1 MDKTD
6 NQPIKSFSA
15 DASGKNV
22 GSNKEWFL
30 GLLNSFVK
38 ERGLVR
44 FQIDSYN
51 DFVSN
56 RIQKII
62 KEIKEI
68 KPEVP
73 ELGEF
78 KIKLGDFRIGKE
90 NWGPWLK
97 EADGSERKIMPTEA
111 RIRNL
116 TYSAPMFVEM
126 SPVMNGVEGEK
137 LWVNFGDMPIMLKSN
152 ICPLCNMTE
161 KELVG
166 AGEDPDDPGGYFVV
180 NGTERI
186 LVLVEEIA
194 QNKAI
199 LAKVNTGNVTEIA
212 RIHSEKDGYVQR
224 HLIERKRNG
233 IITISFANVN
243 SLPIAILL
251 KALGL
256 ESDKDVI
263 TVLSNDPDVHE
274 EFYVNLYEADV
285 SKKEDALDKIGL
297 HIKIPQK
304 EYRMERSVKLVDRY
318 LLPHLGQDP
327 SNRLEKAVFLAK
339 AVGKLIQLHLDKIEE
354 DDLDHYSNK
363 RLRMSGDL
371 LEILLRSI
379 LLGKWGLITRITYN
393 YQKLTKRG
401 RVPPLQAIVES
412 NVLTNQLVSALA
424 IGSWVGGRTGVSQ
437 RLERGS
443 YIKTMSHMRN
453 VLSPLT
459 STQEHFEA
467 RELHPTHWGK
477 LCTSET
483 PEGATIGL
491 RKYLA
496 IMAEVTKGVEEKEK
510 RSLEK
515 LLEKHVEPIE
525 KIIKR
530 SH

>member
-1 MDKTD
+1 MYTIELSLKVDYLNDRFLTLLD
-6 NQPIKSFSA
+6 TFC
-15 DASGKNV
+15 
-22 GSNKEWFL
+22 KEK
-30 GLLNSFVK
+30 GM
-38 ERGLVR
+38 VR

-51 DFVSN
+51 DFVTR
-56 RIQKII
+56 RIPRILNQIGVI
-62 KEIKEI
+62 E
-68 KPEVP
+68 PEVP

-78 KIKLGDFRIGKE
+78 KIKLGKFKIGE
-90 NWGPWLK
+90 PSVK
-97 EADGSERKIMPTEA
+97 EADGSVRNILPLEA
-111 RIRNL
+111 RMRNL

-126 SPVMNGVEGEK
+126 TPVLNNIESDTII
-137 LWVNFGDMPIMLKSN
+137 VNFGDLPVMVKSK
-152 ICPLCNMTE
+152 ICPLSNMS
-161 KELVG
+161 KQELIDE
-166 AGEDPDDPGGYFVV
+166 GEDPDDPGSYFII

-194 QNKAI
+194 PNRVIA
-199 LAKVNTGNVTEIA
+199 AKVSTGNVGEIA
-212 RIHSEKDGYVQR
+212 RIHSEKDGYIQR
-224 HLIERKRNG
+224 HILEKKRSG
-233 IITISFANVN
+233 EITISFANVN
-243 SLPIAILL
+243 RLPIVILI

-256 ESDKDVI
+256 ESDKEIV
-263 TVLSNDPDVHE
+263 TVLSEDPDVQE
-274 EFYVNLYEADV
+274 EFYINLYE
-285 SKKEDALDKIGL
+285 SGISTNQEGLEGIGT

-304 EYRMERSVKLVDRY
+304 EYRLERAKRLIDRY
-318 LLPHLGQDP
+318 LLPHLGQTP
-327 SNRLEKAVFLAK
+327 ENRMEKALFLMK
-339 AVGKLIQLHLDKIEE
+339 AIEKLIKLHLNKIEE

-363 RLRMSGDL
+363 RLRLAGDL

-401 RVPPLQAIVES
+401 RLPPLQAIVES

-443 YIKTMSHMRN
+443 YAKTISHMRN

-496 IMAEVTKGVEEKEK
+496 IMAEVTKGVSEKDLKAVKMYIHKTVEK
-510 RSLEK
+510 
-515 LLEKHVEPIE
+515 
-525 KIIKR
+525 
-530 SH
+530 

>member
-1 MDKTD
+1 MNEGFLTLLDTF
-6 NQPIKSFSA
+6 IKE
-15 DASGKNV
+15 K
-22 GSNKEWFL
+22 
-30 GLLNSFVK
+30 
-38 ERGLVR
+38 GLVR
-44 FQIDSYN
+44 FQIESYN
-51 DFVSN
+51 DFVT
-56 RIQKII
+56 RKIPKI
-62 KEIKEI
+62 LNEIGVI
-68 KPEVP
+68 KPEVA

-78 KIKLGDFRIGKE
+78 KIKLGEFKIGE
-90 NWGPWLK
+90 PSVK
-97 EADGSERKIMPTEA
+97 EADGSVRNILPTET

-126 SPVMNGVEGEK
+126 TPVLNNIESDTIV
-137 LWVNFGDMPIMLKSN
+137 VNFGDLPVMVKSK
-152 ICPLCNMTE
+152 ICPLSTMS
-161 KELVG
+161 KQELVEI
-166 AGEDPDDPGGYFVV
+166 GEDPDDPGGYFII

-194 QNKAI
+194 SNRVIATKI
-199 LAKVNTGNVTEIA
+199 DGGNVSEIA
-212 RIHSEKDGYVQR
+212 RIHSEKDGYIQR
-224 HLIERKRNG
+224 HLLERRHDG
-233 IITISFANVN
+233 IITISFANIN
-243 SLPIAILL
+243 KLPVAILL

-256 ESDKDVI
+256 ESDKDIVTAI
-263 TVLSNDPDVHE
+263 SLDPEVQQ
-274 EFYVNLYEADV
+274 EFYANLYEIQITT
-285 SKKEDALDKIGL
+285 KQEGLDEIGK

-304 EYRMERSVKLVDRY
+304 EYRIDRAVKLIDKY
-318 LLPHLGQDP
+318 LLPHLGQKP
-327 SNRLEKAVFLAK
+327 ENRIEKAMFLAK
-339 AVGKLIQLHLDKIEE
+339 AIAKLTKLHLDKIEE

-363 RLRMSGDL
+363 RLKLSGDL

-379 LLGKWGLITRITYN
+379 LLGKWGLITRMTYN

-401 RVPPLQAIVES
+401 RLPPLQAIVES

-443 YIKTMSHMRN
+443 FIKTISHMRN

-496 IMAEVTKGVEEKEK
+496 ITAEVTKGLGEDEGKSITNALKKAVD
-510 RSLEK
+510 
-515 LLEKHVEPIE
+515 
-525 KIIKR
+525 
-530 SH
+530 

>member
-1 MDKTD
+1 MDE
-6 NQPIKSFSA
+6 
-15 DASGKNV
+15 G
-22 GSNKEWFL
+22 FL
-30 GLLNSFVK
+30 SLLGAFVR
-38 ERGLVR
+38 ERGMIK

-51 DFVSN
+51 DFIAN
-56 RIQKII
+56 RIPKIL
-62 KEIKEI
+62 KEIGVI

-78 KIKLGDFRIGKE
+78 KIKLGDFKIG
-90 NWGPWLK
+90 GPSVK
-97 EADGSERKIMPTEA
+97 EADGSRRSILPLEA

-116 TYSAPMFVEM
+116 TYCAPMYIEM
-126 SPVMNGVEGEK
+126 TPVLNNIESEGVM
-137 LWVNFGDMPIMLKSN
+137 VNFGDLPVMLKSK
-152 ICPLCNMTE
+152 ICPLSGMNRQ
-161 KELVG
+161 ELTNV
-166 AGEDPDDPGGYFVV
+166 GEDPDESGGYFII

-194 QNKAI
+194 SNRIITEKITA
-199 LAKVNTGNVTEIA
+199 GNVTEIA
-212 RIHSEKDGYVQR
+212 RIHSEKDGYIQR
-224 HLIERKRNG
+224 HILERKKDG
-233 IITISFANVN
+233 IIRVSFANVN
-243 SLPIAILL
+243 RLPLAVLL

-256 ESDKDVI
+256 ENDKEI
-263 TVLSNDPDVHE
+263 MTLLSNDPEVGE
-274 EFYVNLYEADV
+274 EFLSNLYEVNISTKD
-285 SKKEDALDKIGL
+285 EGLDEIGK

-304 EYRMERSVKLVDRY
+304 KYRMERSVKLVDKY
-318 LLPHLGQDP
+318 LLPHLGQTPND
-327 SNRLEKAVFLAK
+327 RLKKGVFLVK
-339 AVGKLIQLHLDKIEE
+339 AAGKLIRLHLGKIEE

-363 RLRMSGDL
+363 RLRLSGDL

-401 RVPPLQAIVES
+401 RMPPLQTIVET
-412 NVLTNQLVSALA
+412 NVLTNQLVSAMA

-443 YIKTMSHMRN
+443 YIKTISHMRN

-467 RELHPTHWGK
+467 RELHPTHWGR

-496 IMAEVTKGVEEKEK
+496 IMSEVTGGAGKKDTGALLRSIEKEK
-510 RSLEK
+510 L
-515 LLEKHVEPIE
+515 VG
-525 KIIKR
+525 
-530 SH
+530 

>member
-1 MDKTD
+1 M
-6 NQPIKSFSA
+6 
-15 DASGKNV
+15 
-22 GSNKEWFL
+22 NKEFL
-30 GLLNSFVK
+30 TLLDTFTK
-38 ERGLVR
+38 EKGLVR

-51 DFVSN
+51 DFITR
-56 RIQKII
+56 RIPKVL
-62 KEIKEI
+62 KEIGVI

-78 KIKLGDFRIGKE
+78 KIKLGEFKIGS
-90 NWGPWLK
+90 PSVK
-97 EADGSERKIMPTEA
+97 EADGSVRNILPMEA

-126 SPVMNGVEGEK
+126 TPVLNNIESDTMQ
-137 LWVNFGDMPIMLKSN
+137 VNFGDLPVLLKSK
-152 ICPLCNMTE
+152 ICPLSQMDSN
-161 KELVG
+161 ELIE
-166 AGEDPDDPGGYFVV
+166 AGEDPDDPGGYFII

-194 QNKAI
+194 SNRI
-199 LAKVNTGNVTEIA
+199 ITAKVNSGNITEVA
-212 RIHSEKDGYVQR
+212 RIHSEKDGYIQR
-224 HLIERKRNG
+224 HILERKKNG
-233 IITISFANVN
+233 IITISFANIN
-243 SLPIAILL
+243 KLPIIILI

-256 ESDKDVI
+256 ESDKAIVTAI
-263 TVLSNDPDVHE
+263 SSNPDVQE
-274 EFYVNLYEADV
+274 DFYVNLYETESAT
-285 SKKEDALDKIGL
+285 KNEALDEIGQY
-297 HIKIPQK
+297 IKIPQK
-304 EYRMERSVKLVDRY
+304 EYRMERVTRLIDRY
-318 LLPHLGQDP
+318 LLPHIGQSP
-327 SNRLEKAVFLAK
+327 ESRMEKAIFLAK
-339 AVGKLIQLHLDKIEE
+339 AVAKLIKLHLNMIEE

-363 RLRMSGDL
+363 RLKLSGDL

-401 RVPPLQAIVES
+401 RLPPLQAIVES

-437 RLERGS
+437 RLERGNF
-443 YIKTMSHMRN
+443 IKTVSHMRN

-496 IMAEVTKGVEEKEK
+496 IMAEVTSGADEKE
-510 RSLEK
+510 LK
-515 LLEKHVEPIE
+515 LLKNSLKKYV
-525 KIIKR
+525 IK
-530 SH
+530 